1 MTGKKEI
8 ALKVLSAAALLADLA
23 QTILFIT
30 IFSKLNTAMTDAV
43 IGRGYMPILVIL
55 CISEI
60 AVVLDA
66 VCSVQI
72 LGKKQLMQGCR
83 FAAALAV
90 PVVILD
96 IAGLLWVLI
105 LGAYNSM
112 LIPGILS
119 AVIVLSRFILILI
132 AGRSELEFRRYL
144 RKTLLGG
151 ILAAA
156 VSCLIVAVPVAA
168 ARTAADH
175 NAATEWPLKMARCLG
190 DFQAETLDG
199 ENITAEELQGHKVVI
214 VNLWTT
220 WCKNCKREMPDM
232 GKLYEEYKDQD
243 VLFVGICADTVEDGA
258 VIEETVQEGRE
269 LCADLGA
276 TYPSIVPSDEN
287 LQELVNMLSDT
298 GYPYT
303 IIMNE
308 NGEVVETFSAA
319 REEQEWREII
329 EKHLD

>member
-1 MTGKKEI
+1 MTGKNEKV
-8 ALKVLSAAALLADLA
+8 LKVLSAAALLADLA

-30 IFSKLNTAMTDAV
+30 IFTKLNTAMTDAV
-43 IGRGYMPILVIL
+43 IGKGYMPVLVIL
-55 CISEI
+55 CLSEI

-66 VCSVQI
+66 ACSAQI
-72 LGKKQLMQGCR
+72 LGRKQLMQGCR

-132 AGRSELEFRRYL
+132 AGRRELEFRRYL

-175 NAATEWPLKMARCLG
+175 KAATEWPLKMARCLG

-199 ENITAEELQGHKVVI
+199 ENITAEDLKGHKVVI

-232 GKLYEEYKDQD
+232 GKLYEEYKDQG
-243 VLFVGICADTVEDGA
+243 VLFVGICADTVEDGE
-258 VIEETVQEGRE
+258 VSEEIVQEGRE

-308 NGEVVETFSAA
+308 NGEVIETFSAA

-329 EKHLD
+329 EKYL